1 MGVVGHLD
9 AQKLPRAGVPCLR
22 QVADGEGALDERD
35 LELEAQDDVQRVGR
49 LVGLHADQRRPHR
62 VDRTQELVE
71 GDRAQG
77 LGEARL
83 RPRQPVAP
91 ERLASAD
98 EVLPQ
103 AALGLVDSGRDARA
117 DHRARERRVDLALVE
132 PVAHL
137 VERAEDAGERVL
149 REARRDSH
157 VGRRDRS
164 EERMDGLV
172 QAPVLVVEPER
183 AQHLQ
188 RERALLGGRKRR
200 GERLDQR
207 HQPLAQAAEDR
218 ADLGGGHLRLVA
230 VEQGVIGVLGLREAR
245 RVAPAQLDV
254 SLQVRGECREVG
266 LGAGPLP
273 RGCALCRGSREVGC
287 ELGGHAHR
295 TVTVAA
301 HDAGD
306 RRVLLARGLEQLAER
321 LVGQQLVGDAL
332 DRGHRLAALLC
343 PARGHLRLLVPR
355 HELCGVID
363 VGELG
368 ERRAQVT

>member
-1 MGVVGHLD
+1 M
-9 AQKLPRAGVPCLR
+9 
-22 QVADGEGALDERD
+22 
-35 LELEAQDDVQRVGR
+35 
-49 LVGLHADQRRPHR
+49 
-62 VDRTQELVE
+62 
-71 GDRAQG
+71 
-77 LGEARL
+77 
-83 RPRQPVAP
+83 
-91 ERLASAD
+91 
-98 EVLPQ
+98 
-103 AALGLVDSGRDARA
+103 DSGRDARA

-188 RERALLGGRKRR
+188 RERALLGRRKRRGELRRRGTR

-287 ELGGHAHR
+287 ELGGHAPR

-306 RRVLLARGLEQLAER
+306 RRVLLARGVEQLAER
-321 LVGQQLVGDAL
+321 LVGQPLVGDAL